1 MLSPAPTTKARVT
14 DQLPANLF
22 EWVWGLGGRQC
33 RLVCRCP
40 EAGVLD
46 DLFQMQA
53 YMQPLKHQKSAALL
67 TTKRVC
73 GERGP
78 VEDEEAR

>member
-1 MLSPAPTTKARVT
+1 MIAACVCIRRRMFVY
-14 DQLPANLF
+14 DCI
-22 EWVWGLGGRQC
+22 C
-33 RLVCRCP
+33 RRMY
-40 EAGVLD
+40 
-46 DLFQMQA
+46 MQA